1 MLKLG
6 HLLID
11 NLLRSYFKQGQ
22 YLTDRLTS
30 VPDLHHLEADLDPD
44 PCFHFD
50 AHLNTTFHSDTDPD
64 PIFHI
69 AVDLDPAP
77 HNSDANLR
85 PLLHFE
91 PPRLQY
97 ERLRPL

>member
-1 MLKLG
+1 
-6 HLLID
+6 
-11 NLLRSYFKQGQ
+11 
-22 YLTDRLTS
+22 
-30 VPDLHHLEADLDPD
+30 
-44 PCFHFD
+44 
-50 AHLNTTFHSDTDPD
+50 
-64 PIFHI
+64 
-69 AVDLDPAP
+69 VDLDPAP